1 MKTLNKFI
9 FLFLLSFISIGVF
22 SGSIVSA
29 QNTASEPSIAVSE
42 EDSSVYSGDVIVWKY
57 KTMNGKLYKRKYN
70 KTTKNGSGI
79 GFQLSEHEKE
89 RKSDILNLISF
100 LFLYQFLRDQRYHNS
115 TKRPTA
121 IDHHIKYFS
130 FSSWNKHLMNLIG

>member
-29 QNTASEPSIAVSE
+29 QDTVSEPSIAVSE

-70 KTTKNGSGI
+70 KTTKKMDRE
-79 GFQLSEHEKE
+79 L
-89 RKSDILNLISF
+89 D
-100 LFLYQFLRDQRYHNS
+100 
-115 TKRPTA
+115 
-121 IDHHIKYFS
+121 
-130 FSSWNKHLMNLIG
+130 SSLVSMKKKGNQTS

>member
-9 FLFLLSFISIGVF
+9 FLFLLSFIGVF

-29 QNTASEPSIAVSE
+29 QNTSSEPSIAVSE

-70 KTTKNGSGI
+70 KTTKKWI
-79 GFQLSEHEKE
+79 GNW
-89 RKSDILNLISF
+89 I
-100 LFLYQFLRDQRYHNS
+100 
-115 TKRPTA
+115 PA
-121 IDHHIKYFS
+121 
-130 FSSWNKHLMNLIG
+130 

>member
-29 QNTASEPSIAVSE
+29 QNTSSEPSIAVSE

-70 KTTKNGSGI
+70 KTTKKMDRE
-79 GFQLSEHEKE
+79 L
-89 RKSDILNLISF
+89 D
-100 LFLYQFLRDQRYHNS
+100 
-115 TKRPTA
+115 
-121 IDHHIKYFS
+121 
-130 FSSWNKHLMNLIG
+130 SSLVSMKKKGNQTS

>member
-22 SGSIVSA
+22 SGS
-29 QNTASEPSIAVSE
+29 PSIAVSE

-70 KTTKNGSGI
+70 KTTKKWI
-79 GFQLSEHEKE
+79 GNW
-89 RKSDILNLISF
+89 I
-100 LFLYQFLRDQRYHNS
+100 
-115 TKRPTA
+115 PA
-121 IDHHIKYFS
+121 
-130 FSSWNKHLMNLIG
+130 

>member
-70 KTTKNGSGI
+70 KTMDRE
-79 GFQLSEHEKE
+79 L
-89 RKSDILNLISF
+89 D
-100 LFLYQFLRDQRYHNS
+100 
-115 TKRPTA
+115 
-121 IDHHIKYFS
+121 
-130 FSSWNKHLMNLIG
+130 SSLVSMKKKGNQTS